1 MQVGPDDAVPDVQ
14 GHFRVHVDVP
24 YWTRRVRRHTQEIPT
39 DLVVSENANGAE
51 SPNPGGVVEIRGDPP
66 TMHGLCGRRAG
77 AEALLQSIRY
87 VQLARTNS
95 SAASPVAIG
104 EPAAKAEFW
113 HRTGTGI
120 KHFTGKGLA
129 AYLFPLPPLAEQ
141 HRIVVKVDELM
152 ALCDGLEASLA
163 SGNDTRHQ
171 LLDSLLHE
179 TLSLS
184 EEKIGQDISTITQE
198 LPDEPPGSPEA
209 LTEPTS
215 AGASSE

>member
-1 MQVGPDDAVPDVQ
+1 
-14 GHFRVHVDVP
+14 
-24 YWTRRVRRHTQEIPT
+24 
-39 DLVVSENANGAE
+39 
-51 SPNPGGVVEIRGDPP
+51 
-66 TMHGLCGRRAG
+66 
-77 AEALLQSIRY
+77 
-87 VQLARTNS
+87 
-95 SAASPVAIG
+95 
-104 EPAAKAEFW
+104 
-113 HRTGTGI
+113 
-120 KHFTGKGLA
+120 
-129 AYLFPLPPLAEQ
+129 
-141 HRIVVKVDELM
+141 M

-198 LPDEPPGSPEA
+198 LPDETPGSPEA